1 MGYHGKYRN
10 DAAFAASVAKIGRN
24 SRTSIAMAEDKLERR
39 LAAILAADIAGY
51 SRLMGEDEE
60 GTLRDL
66 RAVDEEVLSPQTAQ
80 HQGRI
85 FKRMG
90 DGFLAE
96 FPSVVEAMRC
106 ALAIQGDMAR
116 AAASPGARKLA
127 FRIGVHLGDVI
138 ADRGDVFGDGV
149 NVAARLQAL
158 AEPGGICVH
167 RSVRNEVRDRLPV
180 RFVDMGEIEVK
191 NIARPIRAFRVALD
205 RVEAGTRAAP
215 GRKPKFALPA
225 IAAALLAFVGL
236 AVAAFWLSGAPRPD
250 TTTDPAGAGK
260 RSIAVLPFA
269 NVSGDSEQDYF
280 ADGLS
285 DGLITQLTG
294 LSGLFVIARGSVLP
308 YKGKTVSPQ
317 TVARELGVR
326 YVLEGSVR
334 KSQDHLRISAN
345 LVEAE
350 TAQQI
355 WAKQFDRRLED
366 IFTVQDEVIN
376 EIVAALAVELTSE
389 EAAGLTR
396 IPTANL
402 EAYDWFLRAEA
413 QSYYVVDAT
422 TQARALAAYDKAIA
436 LDPSFADAYAGYARA
451 SAEIWRAVGD
461 QILSATVARKRAYEA
476 AGKALELDP
485 NNARAFAALATFQLA
500 DGRHDNAI
508 ASVRR
513 AVALNPGDAE
523 AKANLAMVL
532 AYSGELDEAV
542 DTLAQAMRLN
552 PKPPPGFLQVAGIV
566 HTLAGKYD
574 LARAELET
582 VAAAW
587 PTSENTHEYLAATYA
602 ALGRTDEA
610 RELAAFLTNL
620 PFGNLAAIRILY
632 TGFFRNPSDLAR
644 YLSLLAEAGIPEW
657 PLGYRGNE
665 QVRVRGEA
673 LTALAVGRGWQGVT
687 AIRRNE
693 KAPFFLQVTKDYRV
707 AYRGANT
714 FLTGLARIEN
724 DQFCLQFEASFR
736 GHWHCGAVY
745 ADKSAGLDY
754 ALVLPDT
761 LRYFSV
767 K

>member
-1 MGYHGKYRN
+1 M
-10 DAAFAASVAKIGRN
+10 
-24 SRTSIAMAEDKLERR
+24 SIATGEGKLERR

-66 RAVDEEVLSPQTAQ
+66 RAVDEEVLTPQTAQ

-106 ALAIQGDMAR
+106 ALAIQADMAAR

-149 NVAARLQAL
+149 NVAARLQTL

-180 RFVDMGEIEVK
+180 KFVDMGEIEVK
-191 NIARPIRAFRVALD
+191 NIARPVRVFRVAHDGETAETL
-205 RVEAGTRAAP
+205 AAP
-215 GRKPKFALPA
+215 ARKLKLTLWA
-225 IAAALLAFVGL
+225 IAAALFAVVGL
-236 AVAAFWLSGAPRPD
+236 AMLAFWLSSAQRPD
-250 TTTDPAGAGK
+250 ATTDPAGAGK
-260 RSIAVLPFA
+260 QSIAVLPFA
-269 NVSGDSEQDYF
+269 NASGDSEQDYF

-317 TVARELGVR
+317 TVARDLGVR

-334 KSQDHLRISAN
+334 KSQDRLRISAN

-376 EIVAALAVELTSE
+376 EIVGALAVELTST

-422 TQARALAAYDKAIA
+422 TPARALAAYDKAIA
-436 LDPSFADAYAGYARA
+436 LDPSFADAYAGYART
-451 SAEIWRAVGD
+451 SAQIWLNVSD
-461 QILSATVARKRAYEA
+461 QILSGTVARKRAYEA

-485 NNARAFAALATFQLA
+485 NNARAFAALAIFQLA
-500 DGRHDNAI
+500 EGRHDDAI

-513 AVALNPGDAE
+513 AAALNPGDAE
-523 AKANLAMVL
+523 AKASLAMVL

-542 DTLAQAMRLN
+542 TAIAEAMRLN
-552 PKPPPGFLQVAGIV
+552 PKPPPGFLQLTGMV
-566 HTLAGKYD
+566 HTLTGKYE

-587 PTSENTHEYLAATYA
+587 PASENTHEYLAATYA
-602 ALGRTDEA
+602 ALGRTGEA
-610 RELAAFLTNL
+610 RKLAAFLTNL
-620 PFGNLAAIRILY
+620 PFGNLAAIRNLY
-632 TGFFRNPSDLAR
+632 TGFFRNPADLAR
-644 YLSLLAEAGIPEW
+644 YLSLLAEADIPEW
-657 PLGYRGNE
+657 PLGYQGNE
-665 QVRVRGEA
+665 QARLRGEA
-673 LTALAVGRGWQGVT
+673 LTALTVGRGWQGIAT
-687 AIRRNE
+687 YRPGQRI
-693 KAPFFLQVTKDYRV
+693 PFFLQVTKDFRV
-707 AYRGANT
+707 AYRSANT

-724 DQFCLQFEASFR
+724 DQLCLQFEASFR

-745 ADKSAGLDY
+745 TDNSAGLDY
-754 ALVLPDT
+754 ALVLPDA
-761 LRYFSV
+761 LRFFSV

>member
-1 MGYHGKYRN
+1 M
-10 DAAFAASVAKIGRN
+10 
-24 SRTSIAMAEDKLERR
+24 SIATGEGKLERR

-51 SRLMGEDEE
+51 SRLMGADEE

-66 RAVDEEVLSPQTAQ
+66 RAADEEVLTPQTAQ

-106 ALAIQGDMAR
+106 ALAIQTDMAAR
-116 AAASPGARKLA
+116 AAASPGTRKLA

-149 NVAARLQAL
+149 NVAARLQTL

-167 RSVRNEVRDRLPV
+167 RSVRNQVRDRLPV
-180 RFVDMGEIEVK
+180 KFVDMGEIEVK
-191 NIARPIRAFRVALD
+191 NIARPVRAFRVAI
-205 RVEAGTRAAP
+205 EGAGGAEVAP
-215 GRKPKFALPA
+215 RFRIKLALGA
-225 IAAALLAFVGL
+225 IAAALVAVVGL
-236 AVAAFWLSGAPRPD
+236 AAVAFWLSETPRPD
-250 TTTDPAGAGK
+250 AATDPAGVGK

-269 NVSGDSEQDYF
+269 NASDDSEQDYF

-308 YKGKTVSPQ
+308 YKGKAVSPQ

-334 KSQDHLRISAN
+334 KSQDRLRISAN
-345 LVEAE
+345 LVEAD

-355 WAKQFDRRLED
+355 WAKQFDRRLAD

-376 EIVAALAVELTSE
+376 EIVEALAVKLTSA
-389 EAAGLTR
+389 EAVELKR
-396 IPTANL
+396 IPTRNL

-436 LDPSFADAYAGYARA
+436 LDPSFADAYAGYART
-451 SAEIWRAVGD
+451 SAEIWRSLADLV
-461 QILSATVARKRAYEA
+461 LSSTIARKRAYEA

-485 NNARAFAALATFQLA
+485 NNARAFAALAVFQLA
-500 DGRHDNAI
+500 DGRHDDAI

-513 AVALNPGDAE
+513 AAALNPGDAE
-523 AKANLAMVL
+523 AKASLATVL
-532 AYSGELDEAV
+532 AYSGDLDEA
-542 DTLAQAMRLN
+542 ASAIAGAMRLN
-552 PKPPPGFLQVAGIV
+552 PKPPPGLLQVAGTV
-566 HTLAGKYD
+566 HALAGKYE

-582 VAAAW
+582 VVAAW
-587 PTSENTHEYLAATYA
+587 PASENTHEYLAVTYA
-602 ALGRTDEA
+602 GLGRTDEA
-610 RELAAFLTNL
+610 RKHATFLQSLPYANLAAF
-620 PFGNLAAIRILY
+620 RHLY
-632 TGFFRNPSDLAR
+632 AGWFRNPTDLAN
-644 YLSLLAEAGIPEW
+644 YLALLAEAGIPEW
-657 PLGYRGNE
+657 PRDYRVNE
-665 QVRVRGEA
+665 QARIRGEA
-673 LTALAVGRGWQGVT
+673 LAALTVGRGWRGIAVVQG
-687 AIRRNE
+687 NE
-693 KAPFFLQVTKDYRV
+693 KAPFFLQITKDLRV
-707 AYRGANT
+707 AYRGVST
-714 FLTGLARIEN
+714 FLTGVARIEN
-724 DQFCLQFEASFR
+724 DQLCLQFEASFR
-736 GHWHCGAVY
+736 GHWQCGAVY
-745 ADKSAGLDY
+745 ADKSADLDY

-761 LRYFSV
+761 LRFFSV
-767 K
+767 R

>member
-1 MGYHGKYRN
+1 
-10 DAAFAASVAKIGRN
+10 
-24 SRTSIAMAEDKLERR
+24 MAEDKLERR

-96 FPSVVEAMRC
+96 FPSVVEAVRC
-106 ALAIQGDMAR
+106 ALAIQGDMAAR

-205 RVEAGTRAAP
+205 GVEAGTRAAP
-215 GRKPKFALPA
+215 GRKPKFALLA

-250 TTTDPAGAGK
+250 TTDPAGAGK

-317 TVARELGVR
+317 TVARDLGVR

-334 KSQDHLRISAN
+334 KSQDRLRISAN

-355 WAKQFDRRLED
+355 WAKQFDGRLAD

-376 EIVAALAVELTSE
+376 EIVGALAVELTSA
-389 EAAGLTR
+389 EAAELKR

-402 EAYDWFLRAEA
+402 EAYDWYLRAEA

-422 TQARALAAYDKAIA
+422 TQGRALAAYDKAIA
-436 LDPSFADAYAGYARA
+436 LDPSFADAYAGYART
-451 SAEIWRAVGD
+451 SAQIWLTVSD
-461 QILSATVARKRAYEA
+461 QVLSATVARKRAYEA

-485 NNARAFAALATFQLA
+485 NNARAFAALAVFQLA
-500 DGRHDNAI
+500 DGRPDDAI

-513 AVALNPGDAE
+513 AAALNPGEAE
-523 AKANLAMVL
+523 AKANLALVL

-542 DTLAQAMRLN
+542 SAIAQAMRLN
-552 PKPPPGFLQVAGIV
+552 PKPQPGFLQVAGIV
-566 HTLAGKYD
+566 HTLAGKYE
-574 LARAELET
+574 LARTELET
-582 VAAAW
+582 VAAAF
-587 PTSENTHEYLAATYA
+587 PASESTREYLAACYA
-602 ALGRTDEA
+602 ALGQTGEA
-610 RELAAFLTNL
+610 HKLSDFLTNYPFANLAAFRN
-620 PFGNLAAIRILY
+620 LY
-632 TGFFRNPSDLAR
+632 TGLFRNPSDLAR
-644 YLSLLAEAGIPEW
+644 YLSLLAKAGIPEW
-657 PLGYRGNE
+657 PLDYRGNE
-665 QVRVRGEA
+665 QARIRGEA
-673 LTALAVGRGWQGVT
+673 LATLTVGRGWQGIT
-687 AIRRNE
+687 TFKRGE
-693 KAPFFLQVTKDYRV
+693 TAPFFLQVTKDFRA

-724 DQFCLQFEASFR
+724 DQLCLQFEASFR
-736 GHWHCGAVY
+736 GHWQCGAVY

-761 LRYFSV
+761 LRFFSV

>member
-1 MGYHGKYRN
+1 M
-10 DAAFAASVAKIGRN
+10 
-24 SRTSIAMAEDKLERR
+24 SIATGEGKLERR

-66 RAVDEEVLSPQTAQ
+66 RAVDEEVLTPQTAQ

-106 ALAIQGDMAR
+106 ALAIQADMAAR

-149 NVAARLQAL
+149 NVAARLQTL

-180 RFVDMGEIEVK
+180 KFVDMGEIEVK
-191 NIARPIRAFRVALD
+191 NIARPVRAFRVALD
-205 RVEAGTRAAP
+205 GVAADAQAAP
-215 GRKPKFALPA
+215 ARRAKLVLAA
-225 IAAALLAFVGL
+225 IAAALLAVVGL
-236 AVAAFWLSGAPRPD
+236 AAVAFWPTDAPRPD
-250 TTTDPAGAGK
+250 AATDPAGAGK
-260 RSIAVLPFA
+260 QSIAVLPFA
-269 NVSGDSEQDYF
+269 NASEDSEQDYF

-285 DGLITQLTG
+285 DGLVTQLTG

-334 KSQDHLRISAN
+334 KSQDRLRISAN
-345 LVEAE
+345 LVEAD
-350 TAQQI
+350 TARQI

-366 IFTVQDEVIN
+366 IFAVQDEVIN
-376 EIVAALAVELTSE
+376 EIVGALAVQLTSA

-396 IPTANL
+396 IPTSNL

-413 QSYYVVDAT
+413 QSYYIVDAT
-422 TQARALAAYDKAIA
+422 TQALALAAYDNAIA
-436 LDPSFADAYAGYARA
+436 LDPSFADAYAGYART
-451 SAEIWRAVGD
+451 SAQIWLNAAD
-461 QILSATVARKRAYEA
+461 QVLSATVARKRAYEA
-476 AGKALELDP
+476 AGRALELDP
-485 NNARAFAALATFQLA
+485 DNARAFAALAIFQLA
-500 DGRHDNAI
+500 DGRHDDAI

-513 AVALNPGDAE
+513 AATLNPGDAE
-523 AKANLAMVL
+523 AKASLALVL
-532 AYSGELDEAV
+532 AYSGELDEAQ
-542 DTLAQAMRLN
+542 TAIAEAMRLN
-552 PKPPPGFLQVAGIV
+552 PKPPPGFLLLTGMV
-566 HTLAGKYD
+566 HTLTGKYEQ
-574 LARAELET
+574 ARTELET

-587 PTSENTHEYLAATYA
+587 PASENTREYLAACYA
-602 ALGRTDEA
+602 ALGRTNEA
-610 RELAAFLTNL
+610 RKLATFLTDF
-620 PFGNLAAIRILY
+620 PFANLAAYRNFY
-632 TGFFRNPSDLAR
+632 TGLFRNPSDLER
-644 YLSLLAEAGIPEW
+644 YLTLLAEAGIPEW
-657 PLGYRGNE
+657 PLDYRGNE
-665 QVRVRGEA
+665 QARLRGEA
-673 LTALAVGRGWQGVT
+673 LTALTVGRGWQGITMFKRGGRV
-687 AIRRNE
+687 
-693 KAPFFLQVTKDYRV
+693 PFFLQVTKDFRV
-707 AYRGANT
+707 AYRGTNT
-714 FLTGLARIEN
+714 FSTGLARIEN
-724 DQFCLQFEASFR
+724 DQLCLQFEAIFR
-736 GHWHCGAVY
+736 GHWQCGAVY
-745 ADKSAGLDY
+745 ADKSAGLDF
-754 ALVLPDT
+754 ALVLPDA